1 MGIRG
6 LSPYHSLLNLLVG
19 KKGEK
24 KREGRCPSALLHT
37 GETAAAGLSLH
48 GHSSEAGGLLCSVFV
63 VTVLTLENTDCGTV
77 VSMCWGRGVTRR
89 HSLAVRPL
97 KGRSP

>member
-1 MGIRG
+1 M
-6 LSPYHSLLNLLVG
+6 G

-37 GETAAAGLSLH
+37 GETATAGLSLRGH
-48 GHSSEAGGLLCSVFV
+48 GSEAVGLLCSVFV
-63 VTVLTLENTDCGTV
+63 ATVLTLENTDCGTV
-77 VSMCWGRGVTRR
+77 VTVCWGRGVTKQ
-89 HSLAVRPL
+89 HSLAVRLL